1 MSSPQ
6 VPVWLDC
13 DPGHDDAF
21 AILLAAYHPNIKLL
35 GISTVFGNAS
45 LENTTYN
52 AASLLTAIGKHNDI
66 PLHVGLSKALER
78 PAIHA
83 PADIHGESGLDGTE
97 LLPKPLIKPST
108 VPGVEAMAEAIR
120 AQEPGTAW
128 IVATGALTNVGALFR
143 NYPELIPHI
152 KGLSLMGGSIG
163 GGFSDAPLGM
173 VDGHA
178 RIGNY
183 TPWAEFNILV
193 DPEAAATVF
202 HNKEIAAK
210 TTVVPLDLSHQV
222 LATPEVR
229 EMLLYGPDADK
240 TGPGKTTLRTM
251 LVELLYFFAKTYAD
265 TFGITAGP
273 PLHDPI
279 AVAAVLLGTEGEIPF
294 LEWDAVRSQAPEH
307 KERFEVTVITEGTF
321 DEAKA
326 GKQTGRTIAKSLS
339 PGDEG
344 VRIPRGLDIPKF
356 WQVIEECIER
366 ADAANEALK
375 Q

>member
-1 MSSPQ
+1 
-6 VPVWLDC
+6 
-13 DPGHDDAF
+13 
-21 AILLAAYHPNIKLL
+21 
-35 GISTVFGNAS
+35 
-45 LENTTYN
+45 
-52 AASLLTAIGKHNDI
+52 
-66 PLHVGLSKALER
+66 
-78 PAIHA
+78 
-83 PADIHGESGLDGTE
+83 
-97 LLPKPLIKPST
+97 
-108 VPGVEAMAEAIR
+108 MAEAIR

-229 EMLLYGPDADK
+229 EMLLYGPDSDK
-240 TGPGKTTLRTM
+240 TGTGKTTLRTM
-251 LVELLYFFAKTYAD
+251 LVELLYFFAKTYAYVNYSLLLLFRL
-265 TFGITAGP
+265 TCQPQRHVWNHRRTA
-273 PLHDPI
+273 
-279 AVAAVLLGTEGEIPF
+279 AT
-294 LEWDAVRSQAPEH
+294 
-307 KERFEVTVITEGTF
+307 
-321 DEAKA
+321 
-326 GKQTGRTIAKSLS
+326 
-339 PGDEG
+339 
-344 VRIPRGLDIPKF
+344 
-356 WQVIEECIER
+356 
-366 ADAANEALK
+366 
-375 Q
+375 